1 MFVHYFLFMMLVS
14 NTAMAQN
21 SKQIDDDDD
30 VVDNT
35 LGRAAAIPPHLPPSQ
50 HPVPRGQHS
59 KIGGGQGHQH
69 GGSSNKEV

>member
-1 MFVHYFLFMMLVS
+1 MMLVS

-21 SKQIDDDDD
+21 SKQIDDDDDD

-50 HPVPRGQHS
+50 HPVPRGQHN